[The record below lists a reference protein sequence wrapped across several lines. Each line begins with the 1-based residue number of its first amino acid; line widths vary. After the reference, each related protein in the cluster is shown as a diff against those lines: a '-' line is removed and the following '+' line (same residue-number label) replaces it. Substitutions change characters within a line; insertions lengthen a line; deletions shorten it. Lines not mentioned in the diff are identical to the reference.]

1 MKINYVCVPCLLNR
15 VIFESKLVVKDEERM
30 HYIMKKILEKFSE
43 IYDARKCSAEIATEI
58 HALAYELIGSKDPY
72 KNLKEE
78 SNRIALSILSRARKI
93 IEESEN
99 KLEKAILCS
108 IVANSIDFG
117 IEGSAS
123 SPEELFSKFEEY
135 LNEGFYIN
143 DFDKMEKY
151 LKGDVLY
158 FTDNCGEVV
167 FDKVVCE
174 LLKEYDVRISLVCK
188 KYPILTDATYE
199 DVIKIG
205 FQDVVDEILTTGKFS
220 VGIDFYGISEKLK
233 RKLKEASLIISK
245 GMANYEAFSET
256 KYRPIAYLM
265 RIKCDP
271 IAKSIGAKKS
281 KNILK
286 IYE

>member
-1 MKINYVCVPCLLNR
+1 MKINYACIPCLLKR
-15 VIFESKLVVKDEERM
+15 VIFESKLVVDEEKL
-30 HYIMKKILEKFSE
+30 HYIMKKVLEKFSE
-43 IYDARKCSAEIATEI
+43 IYDPKRSSAEIATEI
-58 HALAYELIGSKDPY
+58 HALAYELIGKDPY

-78 SNRIALSILSRARKI
+78 SNRMALSILPKAKKI
-93 IEESEN
+93 IENSEN

-123 SPEELFSKFEEY
+123 SPQELFSKFEEY

-143 DFDKMEKY
+143 DFEKMEKY
-151 LKGDVLY
+151 LKGNILY
-158 FTDNCGEVV
+158 FTDNCGEIV
-167 FDKVVCE
+167 FDKIVCE
-174 LLKEYDVRISLVCK
+174 KLKEYDVSISLVCK

-199 DVIKIG
+199 DAIKIG
-205 FQDVVDEILTTGKFS
+205 MQDIVDEVLTTGKFS
-220 VGIDFYGISEKLK
+220 VGVDFSGISEKLK
-233 RKLKEASLIISK
+233 TKLGEASIIICK

-256 KYRPIAYLM
+256 RYKPIAYLM
-265 RIKCDP
+265 RVKCEP
-271 IAKSIGAKKS
+271 IAKSIGAEKS